1 MAEDKD
7 MSFFGHIGELR
18 GHLIRSILAIV
29 IAAVV
34 VGFNINWIMD
44 HIFFGPTR
52 NDFPTFKLVNEFSQW
67 ILGEDSIT
75 LPDEFPVRVQ
85 RLYQQFNVMMAV
97 SIFGGVVAAFP
108 YIVWELWRF
117 ISPALH
123 PNERKNSLFIINSVW
138 ILFMT
143 GVLCGYFLILPF
155 AVNFGVIFK
164 ISDIIIP
171 LYDLSDYTTLF
182 LQVVLGMGVVF
193 LFPVLIYFLTNIGI
207 LNPKFMKT
215 YRRHAIVLIM
225 VVAAIITPADVLSMI
240 MAALPLLLLYEFS
253 IVMCGYTYKKVQK
266 RDAALKPGR
275 SRWRAPAGG
284 AARSGQAGQAWRR
297 LRARHAGRRGLCHS
311 GRAGRA
317 HPGLRGRAVEQPCR
331 RAGAAGCA
339 AGRWRRQRDAQ
350 AGRSRA
356 ARSAAAGQGAGRA
369 GNRVLPELLDRARPG
384 LLHRHRLRDHAD
396 RPPADRLDLFGRPL

>member
-67 ILGEDSIT
+67 VLGEDSIT

-97 SIFGGVVAAFP
+97 SIFGGLVAAFP

-123 PNERKNSLFIINSVW
+123 PNERKNSIFIINSVW

-266 RDAALKPGR
+266 RDAGLKTVQK
-275 SRWRAPAGG
+275 S
-284 AARSGQAGQAWRR
+284 
-297 LRARHAGRRGLCHS
+297 
-311 GRAGRA
+311 
-317 HPGLRGRAVEQPCR
+317 
-331 RAGAAGCA
+331 
-339 AGRWRRQRDAQ
+339 
-350 AGRSRA
+350 
-356 ARSAAAGQGAGRA
+356 
-369 GNRVLPELLDRARPG
+369 
-384 LLHRHRLRDHAD
+384 
-396 RPPADRLDLFGRPL
+396 

>member
-1 MAEDKD
+1 MAEEKD
-7 MSFFGHIGELR
+7 MSFWGHIGELR
-18 GHLIRSILAIV
+18 GHLIRSIIAIIV
-29 IAAVV
+29 AAVI

-52 NDFPTFKLVNEFSQW
+52 NDFPTFTLVNDFSRW
-67 ILGEDSIT
+67 VLGEDSIT

-97 SIFGGVVAAFP
+97 SIFGGIVLAFP

-123 PNERKNSLFIINSVW
+123 PNERKNSIFIINSVW

-143 GVLCGYFLILPF
+143 GVLCGYYLILPF

-225 VVAAIITPADVLSMI
+225 VVAAIITPADVLSMM

-253 IVMCGYTYKKVQK
+253 IVMCSYTFKKVQK
-266 RDAALKPGR
+266 RNVALTKV
-275 SRWRAPAGG
+275 
-284 AARSGQAGQAWRR
+284 Q
-297 LRARHAGRRGLCHS
+297 
-311 GRAGRA
+311 
-317 HPGLRGRAVEQPCR
+317 
-331 RAGAAGCA
+331 
-339 AGRWRRQRDAQ
+339 
-350 AGRSRA
+350 
-356 ARSAAAGQGAGRA
+356 
-369 GNRVLPELLDRARPG
+369 N
-384 LLHRHRLRDHAD
+384 
-396 RPPADRLDLFGRPL
+396 

>member
-266 RDAALKPGR
+266 RDAALKTVQK
-275 SRWRAPAGG
+275 S
-284 AARSGQAGQAWRR
+284 
-297 LRARHAGRRGLCHS
+297 
-311 GRAGRA
+311 
-317 HPGLRGRAVEQPCR
+317 
-331 RAGAAGCA
+331 
-339 AGRWRRQRDAQ
+339 
-350 AGRSRA
+350 
-356 ARSAAAGQGAGRA
+356 
-369 GNRVLPELLDRARPG
+369 
-384 LLHRHRLRDHAD
+384 
-396 RPPADRLDLFGRPL
+396 

>member
-266 RDAALKPGR
+266 RDTALKTVQK
-275 SRWRAPAGG
+275 S
-284 AARSGQAGQAWRR
+284 
-297 LRARHAGRRGLCHS
+297 
-311 GRAGRA
+311 
-317 HPGLRGRAVEQPCR
+317 
-331 RAGAAGCA
+331 
-339 AGRWRRQRDAQ
+339 
-350 AGRSRA
+350 
-356 ARSAAAGQGAGRA
+356 
-369 GNRVLPELLDRARPG
+369 
-384 LLHRHRLRDHAD
+384 
-396 RPPADRLDLFGRPL
+396 

>member
-67 ILGEDSIT
+67 VLGEDSIT

-97 SIFGGVVAAFP
+97 SIFGGLVAAFP

-123 PNERKNSLFIINSVW
+123 PNERKNSIFIINSVW

-266 RDAALKPGR
+266 RDAALKTVQK
-275 SRWRAPAGG
+275 S
-284 AARSGQAGQAWRR
+284 
-297 LRARHAGRRGLCHS
+297 
-311 GRAGRA
+311 
-317 HPGLRGRAVEQPCR
+317 
-331 RAGAAGCA
+331 
-339 AGRWRRQRDAQ
+339 
-350 AGRSRA
+350 
-356 ARSAAAGQGAGRA
+356 
-369 GNRVLPELLDRARPG
+369 
-384 LLHRHRLRDHAD
+384 
-396 RPPADRLDLFGRPL
+396 